1 LAALDFVDAIDDDDS
16 AVRTLKGTL
25 QGLDKGSPE
34 VFFVCLGVGS
44 AAGLVVCVDEGVVA
58 RKFESVLQSHHSS
71 VC

>member
-1 LAALDFVDAIDDDDS
+1 LTALDFVDAIDDNDA

-25 QGLDKGSPE
+25 QSLDEGSPE

-44 AAGLVVCVDEGVVA
+44 TAGLVVCVDEGVVA
-58 RKFESVLQSHHSS
+58 EKFESVLRSHHSS

>member
-1 LAALDFVDAIDDDDS
+1 LAALDFVDAIDDDDG
-16 AVRTLKGTL
+16 AVRALKGTL

-44 AAGLVVCVDEGVVA
+44 AAGLVDEGVVA
-58 RKFESVLQSHHSS
+58 RKFESVLRSHHSS